1 MYKRQRIQVRAEYE
15 YNNLGKLNPDSDD
28 TGINTTFSY
37 IDQFADD
44 KIGFAFAH
52 ARLDSPNQENR
63 WNSWGYPGGVLGGAK
78 PFVRSSTLERS
89 STMAVLQMEPSD
101 RLSMTADLL
110 YVDFDDQKLLRG
122 IEIPFAQRDIWL
134 RNPEVLSQAAPQSA
148 ANTINE
154 GRVEDAD
161 GDKAALS

>member
-1 MYKRQRIQVRAEYE
+1 MALVKTSATTFNGREQVSISDNRGVEFDLYPSEIMAEVNVYKTPNATLEAEGIAGVIDMRTIKPLDTESRIQVRAEYE

-63 WNSWGYPGGVLGGAK
+63 WNSWGYLVVSSVVLS
-78 PFVRSSTLERS
+78 RSFALQHLS
-89 STMAVLQMEPSD
+89 VLQQW
-101 RLSMTADLL
+101 L
-110 YVDFDDQKLLRG
+110 YCR
-122 IEIPFAQRDIWL
+122 W
-134 RNPEVLSQAAPQSA
+134 SQAIA
-148 ANTINE
+148 
-154 GRVEDAD
+154 
-161 GDKAALS
+161 